1 MTDQPKA
8 PATMKLGPQFREA
21 LFARESV
28 NVEARTVTL
37 SFSSEAPVERYYG
50 NEVLGHG
57 ASECNLTR
65 LNNKAALLCNHN
77 PDEQIGVVER
87 AWIQDGKGYCEVRF
101 SKGEDGEEY
110 FQDVQDGIRTKVSV
124 GYRVHALRLTGETEG
139 VETYRVTSWEPY
151 EVSLVS
157 IPADDSVGV
166 GRAAAESE
174 TEVTITIPETM
185 KRNLL
190 LNADPNGSGGGGG
203 NATPPKIEVNES
215 AIRKSEQTRCAEIL
229 AIAGKFSIKPEDSQ
243 RFIAEGKGADE
254 FRQFVLENQQG
265 ARALKAEDP
274 NLGLNE
280 KEKQSFSVR
289 RAIHMLANNMPLDGL
304 EKEASEA
311 ACKRYKIEP
320 NSRGFVI
327 PHDVSSHATRA
338 THIAGTASLGGFAVA
353 TNMGTMIEYL
363 RNKTA
368 LGQLGITSVNGLV
381 GNVAFPVQT
390 GGATGYWV
398 SETGNI
404 TGSNATFGQK
414 LMTPKRV
421 GAQIPFSLQLLA
433 QSSIDMESFV
443 RNELMTVLALKKDLA
458 GFVGTGVAGE
468 PLGLANTTGINA
480 TVTYSGAATWDD
492 VVEHETGIAVDNA
505 DISTMAFALDAASV
519 GKWKTALKV
528 ATYGGTGYLLE
539 GGGEN
544 MTANGY
550 RVVRT
555 NQIATAHQSFFGCWD
570 QMLVGSWAG
579 QQVIVDPYGSNATA
593 GTITVTVQELCDF
606 LVRQPLAFNV
616 STDSAAQ

>member
-8 PATMKLGPQFREA
+8 PATMKLGPQFRDA

-28 NVEARTVTL
+28 NVDARTVTL

-57 ASECNLTR
+57 MSECNLTR

-101 SKGEDGEEY
+101 SKGEDGEEC

-124 GYRVHALRLTGETEG
+124 GYRVHALRLTGETGG

-190 LNADPNGSGGGGG
+190 LNADPTGSGGGGG
-203 NATPPKIEVNES
+203 TAAPPKIEVNES
-215 AIRKSEQTRCAEIL
+215 AIRKSEQARAGEIL
-229 AIAGKFSIKPEDSQ
+229 AIAGRFQVKPEDAQ
-243 RFIAEGKGADE
+243 RFISEGKSVDE
-254 FRQFVLENQQG
+254 FRQHVLENQT
-265 ARALKAEDP
+265 RTSPLKAEDP
-274 NLGLNE
+274 NIGLNE
-280 KEKQSFSVR
+280 KEKSSFSVR
-289 RAIHMLANNMPLDGL
+289 KAIFELSRGGELSGL
-304 EKEASEA
+304 EKEASDA

-320 NSRGFVI
+320 NARGFVI
-327 PHDVSSHATRA
+327 PHDVATRS
-338 THIAGTASLGGFAVA
+338 THVAGTNTLGGFTVA
-353 TNMGTMIEYL
+353 TQHGSMIEYL
-363 RNKTA
+363 RNRTA
-368 LGQLGITSVNGLV
+368 LGQLGVTAINGLV
-381 GNVAFPVQT
+381 GNLAFPVQT

-414 LMTPKRV
+414 VMTPHRV

-433 QSSIDMESFV
+433 QSAVDIESFV

-458 GFVGTGVAGE
+458 GFVGTGAAGE

-480 TVTYSGAATWDD
+480 TVTYSSAATWAD
-492 VVEHETGIAVDNA
+492 VVEHETGIAVDNG
-505 DISTMAFALDAASV
+505 DISAMKFALDAATV
-519 GKWKTALKV
+519 GKWKTILKDSV
-528 ATYGGTGYLLE
+528 AGAGYLIE
-539 GGGEN
+539 GGGDR

-550 RVVRT
+550 QVVRT

-570 QMLVGSWAG
+570 QLLVGSWAG
-579 QQVIVDPYGSNATA
+579 QQVVVDPYGSNATA
-593 GTITVTVQELCDF
+593 GTITVTVQEMCDF